1 MSDEDCLLLTEVL
14 VHVAEE
20 DHDEA
25 DGEEVDGEERRQRP
39 ARQPPR
45 AQQLPGGGGQH
56 GGVVV
61 VGNVCG
67 GMEDEISLTPSMVYN
82 GHAKTDTYSP
92 SYRLYKRGC
101 VNHIRE
107 FQGTQ

>member
-1 MSDEDCLLLTEVL
+1 MLTGVLLQ
-14 VHVAEE
+14 VAEE
-20 DHDEA
+20 HHDEA

-56 GGVVV
+56 GVVV

-67 GMEDEISLTPSMVYN
+67 GMEDEILLAPSMVYN
-82 GHAKTDTYSP
+82 
-92 SYRLYKRGC
+92 
-101 VNHIRE
+101 
-107 FQGTQ
+107 